1 MPHNPLSPVSTAAC
15 VQTAACIPN
24 FALQEYPLGEDV
36 LPKCEMVVGALEHD
50 GEVSLIISDN
60 PGIGVELA
68 PDAAEKHPYRMR
80 WTGTRL
86 DKDGSVRDQ

>member
-1 MPHNPLSPVSTAAC
+1 MTSPVAQSTDSGGRRTI
-15 VQTAACIPN
+15 QTALA
-24 FALQEYPLGEDV
+24 YPYQRDADLVG
-36 LPKCEMVVGALEHD
+36 GALEHD

-80 WTGTRL
+80 WSGTRL